1 MARSI
6 KTDDLNA
13 LEFISWELTGIAE
26 LLDSR
31 SIENLTERGCG
42 GIANILLYCGQR
54 IENIIEK
61 CSETHEV

>member
-13 LEFISWELTGIAE
+13 LELISWELTGIAE

-31 SIENLTERGCG
+31 SIENLTERGCA
-42 GIANILLYCGQR
+42 GIANILLFCGQR